1 MSRSVEFGLAIV
13 VGLILLA
20 VTGGELLATAV
31 VMALLLAGSIV
42 AARFRVSAGG
52 SGIGMDRLATV
63 FAAAWLLLVLG
74 PAHQFS
80 RRAVADAV
88 RAPALESMLEVCYFS
103 AAGVLA
109 VLAVRAV
116 RRDLGSAGLP
126 LAVFA
131 LPVFAMLSFLWS
143 PIFFY
148 SFGRGLELVM
158 TAVLAWGTAN
168 IGASDPAFARAVVE
182 RFSRWFIRAVIAL
195 TLVGLVFGP
204 IYASGSDENLN
215 RFTWIG
221 NHPLGVAWA
230 AGLAVVAV
238 VAVPPEVSRL
248 RGVVRLGA
256 LGLVGYAT
264 YGAQG
269 RTGLI
274 ALGAALAYLLVNSAR
289 KSRFARYVSLPYAAA
304 AGAIA
309 VFYFRDEFLGY
320 FYRGQSSDELSS
332 GNGRAELWSDGYRL
346 LKTPFDWAFGLGYGN
361 SREVFLK
368 PDRLWSKSAHSSILG
383 ILVNLGIIGLVLLTV
398 WLVYMAVMIARARLH
413 DSRSANVLVA
423 FAFFAVVHAIA
434 AESVSQPGAGNAVLM
449 LVTAIA
455 IAGSRAPETAVD
467 EGSPASRPAL
477 TEPGIPPDRR

>member
-13 VGLILLA
+13 VGLTLLS
-20 VTGGELLATAV
+20 VTGGEFLATVV
-31 VMALLLAGSIV
+31 VMVLLLVSSIV
-42 AARFRVSAGG
+42 AARFRVSTGG
-52 SGIGMDRLATV
+52 PGVGTDRLATA
-63 FAAAWLLLVLG
+63 FAGAWLLLVLG

-88 RAPALESMLEVCYFS
+88 RAPAFESMLEVCYFS
-103 AAGVLA
+103 ATGVLA
-109 VLAVRAV
+109 VVAVRSV
-116 RRDLGSAGLP
+116 RHDLGSAGLP

-131 LPVFAMLSFLWS
+131 LPVFAMVSFLWS
-143 PIFFY
+143 PIVFY

-168 IGASDPAFARAVVE
+168 IGGRDPAFARAVVE
-182 RFSRWFIRAVIAL
+182 RFSRWFIRVVIAL
-195 TLVGLVFGP
+195 TLVGLAFGP
-204 IYASGSDENLN
+204 IYASGSEENLN

-274 ALGAALAYLLVNSAR
+274 ALGAALAYLLVNAAR

-309 VFYFRDEFLGY
+309 AFYFRDEFLGY

-368 PDRLWSKSAHSSILG
+368 PDRMWSKSAHSSILG
-383 ILVNLGIIGLVLLTV
+383 ILVNLGLIGITLLAV
-398 WLVYMAVMIARARLH
+398 WLVYMTVMIIKARLH
-413 DSRSANVLVA
+413 DSQFGNVLVA
-423 FAFFAVVHAIA
+423 FALFAVVHAIA
-434 AESVSQPGAGNAVLM
+434 AESVSQPGAGNAILM
-449 LVTAIA
+449 LVTATA
-455 IAGSRAPETAVD
+455 VATVRSRAPAQVD
-467 EGSPASRPAL
+467 DAPDPATTEQARP
-477 TEPGIPPDRR
+477 PGNR